1 MKKVNSELST
11 IYDELAFLQASAKIT
26 DPAGWLA
33 DNKECNHEFV
43 HVIVQLCKVEPK
55 D

>member
-1 MKKVNSELST
+1 MKKVNSELSS

-26 DPAGWLA
+26 DPGWLA